1 VRAGVVDH
9 GGFTTLSE
17 EAFLKYFANGVA
29 PEKARVLYAV
39 QWPTAASIF
48 AGRTTAAAWHS
59 KPTWYAV
66 SKDDQTINPDLE
78 RFLAKRMNATTV
90 ELEAGH
96 LSLVSHPRDV
106 ANLILA
112 AAGQGPS

>member
-1 VRAGVVDH
+1 
-9 GGFTTLSE
+9 
-17 EAFLKYFANGVA
+17 
-29 PEKARVLYAV
+29 
-39 QWPTAASIF
+39 
-48 AGRTTAAAWHS
+48 
-59 KPTWYAV
+59 V
-66 SKDDQTINPDLE
+66 SKNDQTINPDLE

-90 ELEAGH
+90 ELDAGH